1 MGGLVVSSFALVTHE
16 MDPRRIWMVAP
27 RDDIQQH
34 VLQTPHPVIL
44 DAAFGYQPF
53 HAALPLGPESIVE
66 PRHGHGTVGVA

>member
-1 MGGLVVSSFALVTHE
+1 
-16 MDPRRIWMVAP
+16 MVAP